1 MQKSLRFDSFQE
13 LTKYRSKVAKSD
25 EPSWQ
30 HSDAS
35 LKGEAMSIQLRTMY
49 KCLCDHKDQQ
59 INVAVFW
66 WDMCDIA
73 LSVRLVN
80 LLHIHW
86 FSLLLF
92 CPSCYLSLC
101 LPACKAVYNCQTI
114 AADMFLSK
122 KSEPCHDNLVDCR
135 TNFVEPTA
143 GWK

>member
-49 KCLCDHKDQQ
+49 KCLCDQKDQQ

-73 LSVRLVN
+73 LSVRSVN
-80 LLHIHW
+80 LLHIH
-86 FSLLLF
+86 
-92 CPSCYLSLC
+92 
-101 LPACKAVYNCQTI
+101 
-114 AADMFLSK
+114 
-122 KSEPCHDNLVDCR
+122 
-135 TNFVEPTA
+135 
-143 GWK
+143 